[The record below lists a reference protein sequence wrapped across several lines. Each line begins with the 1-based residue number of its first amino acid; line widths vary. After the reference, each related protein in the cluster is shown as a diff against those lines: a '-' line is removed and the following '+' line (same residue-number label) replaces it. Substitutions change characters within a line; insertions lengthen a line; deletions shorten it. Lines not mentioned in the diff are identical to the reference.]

1 MIEIVTMLAIAK
13 LRSIFP
19 LAAHDDPQRV
29 VRSARAWRRG
39 AGQLWANAIS
49 DVGHQVVS
57 SHRLSSF
64 RGFPRSATSPM
75 RNCLV
80 GGAAT

>member
-29 VRSARAWRRG
+29 VRSARARREG
-39 AGQLWANAIS
+39 L
-49 DVGHQVVS
+49 
-57 SHRLSSF
+57 
-64 RGFPRSATSPM
+64 RS
-75 RNCLV
+75 V
-80 GGAAT
+80 